1 MKFTFLGTSAGV
13 PTKKRNVTGLA
24 LSSGSDW
31 CLVDCGEGTQQQLLH
46 TPYSLASLKAV
57 FITHVHG
64 DHTYGL
70 PGILASAGMGGR
82 TAPLKVIAPKP
93 LHEFIEV
100 MLRTTDCFIPYPLE
114 LIDAEKLL
122 NDSIDASGF
131 NVQAIALSHRVPCFA
146 YKFTE
151 LNVEHKLDQ
160 HKLAA
165 DGIARGEIWGKLHKG
180 EMVNLD
186 DGREINGRDYW
197 SCENTARK
205 LIVAGDN
212 DKPDLLQQAVAD
224 VDLLIHE
231 STYTQAVSDKVGP
244 APMHSSATQV
254 AKFAAAMNLP
264 NLVLTHFSA
273 RYGGSGENSIESIRE
288 EAMKFYKGP
297 IFLAEDFASY
307 QLKVGGELKL
317 L

>member
-13 PTKKRNVTGLA
+13 PTKNRNVTGLA
-24 LSSGSDW
+24 LSSGRDW
-31 CLVDCGEGTQQQLLH
+31 CLIDCGEGTQQQLLR
-46 TPYSLASLKAV
+46 TPYSLAALKAV

-100 MLRTTDCFIPYPLE
+100 MLRTTDCYIPYPLE
-114 LIDAEKLL
+114 LIDAELL
-122 NDSIDASGF
+122 LKGSIEASGF
-131 NVQAIALSHRVPCFA
+131 KVEATALSHRVPCFA

-160 HKLAA
+160 NKLAE
-165 DGIARGEIWGKLHKG
+165 DSIERGEIWGQLHKG
-180 EMVNLD
+180 KSVTLA
-186 DGREINGRDYW
+186 DGREVSGRDYW
-197 SCENTARK
+197 ICESSARK
-205 LIVAGDN
+205 IIVAGDN
-212 DKPDLLQQAVAD
+212 DTPELLLQAAVGID
-224 VDLLIHE
+224 VLIHE
-231 STYTQAVSDKVGP
+231 ATYTQAVSDKVGP

-254 AKFAAAMNLP
+254 AKFAATSNLS

-288 EAMKFYKGP
+288 EAQRFYSGP
-297 IFLAEDFASY
+297 VFLAEDFASY
-307 QLKVGGELKL
+307 QLKVNGDLIKL
-317 L
+317 